1 MCGIAGFTG
10 RGDRGVLERMTSRLA
25 HRGPDAAGYFVHA
38 DAGVHLGH
46 RRLSIIDHGGG
57 QQPMTDEDAGLTL
70 VFNGEIYNFREL
82 RKELEAL
89 GARFRSDHSDT
100 EVLLQGY
107 RHWGAAVTA
116 RLNGMWAFVLYDR
129 HRQRLFCSRD
139 RFGKKP
145 FYYRHAPGF
154 FAFASELSALTE
166 HPDVPRDRDIT
177 ALRKYFAYGYIP
189 APLSLIDGVC
199 KLPAG
204 CSLEVA
210 LGSGRIS
217 TTRYWRYEPAPD
229 ERWLA
234 RPHGEAVEA
243 LAEHLDR
250 AVARRLV
257 ADVPVGVF
265 LSGGVDSSTIAALA
279 MRKVGHE
286 KLKAFSIGFDEAG
299 FDESEPA
306 RKVAAHIGADHQLEM
321 VSVEHARTE
330 LPSLLAGL
338 DEPVADSSIL
348 PTWLL
353 CRHARRQVTVA
364 LGGDGADE
372 LLGGYDPFKAL
383 RYARW
388 YERFVPRPMHR
399 AISALAARLPV
410 SHGYMSFDFRLKRM
424 LRGLDHP
431 ASQWLPAWMAPAAK
445 SEIAGIFAAPF
456 DADELY
462 SEAIDA
468 WDRSAGAD
476 DIDRATCF
484 FVDLYLQDDI
494 LAKVDRSS
502 MLNSLEV
509 RAPFL
514 DIDLVDF
521 TRQLPSA
528 FKLRDGTTKWLL
540 KQHARTLLPHD
551 IVDRRKQG
559 FALPIGRWFAQSG
572 LGDEAV
578 VPVERAGYWRR
589 ALAEHRAG
597 KIDHRLYLWCET
609 VLAGVRTGRVDGS
622 VA

>member
-1 MCGIAGFTG
+1 MCGIAGFIG
-10 RGDRGVLERMTSRLA
+10 RGDRAVLERMTSRLA
-25 HRGPDAAGYFVHA
+25 HRGPDAAGYFIDP

-46 RRLSIIDHGGG
+46 RRLSIIDHRGG

-70 VFNGEIYNFREL
+70 VFNGEIYNFHEL
-82 RKELEAL
+82 RKELESL

-100 EVLLQGY
+100 EVVLQGY
-107 RHWGAAVTA
+107 RYWGADLTT
-116 RLNGMWAFVLYDR
+116 RLNGMWAFVIYDR
-129 HRQRLFCSRD
+129 ARRRVFCSRD

-145 FYYRHAPGF
+145 LYYRHAPGL
-154 FAFASELSALTE
+154 FAFASELTALIL
-166 HPDVPRDRDIT
+166 HPEVPRARDVS

-189 APLSLIDGVC
+189 APLSLIEGVA
-199 KLPAG
+199 KVPAG
-204 CSLEVA
+204 CSIEIALDSGALEI
-210 LGSGRIS
+210 R
-217 TTRYWRYEPAPD
+217 RYWRYEPAPD
-229 ERWLA
+229 EAWLS
-234 RPHGEAVEA
+234 RPVGEAVEA
-243 LAEHLDR
+243 LAHHLR
-250 AVARRLV
+250 AAVDRRLV

-265 LSGGVDSSTIAALA
+265 LSGGVDSSTVAALA
-279 MRKVGHE
+279 VRKAG
-286 KLKAFSIGFDEAG
+286 KGQIKAFSIGFDEAG
-299 FDESEPA
+299 FDESAPA
-306 RKVAAHIGADHQLEM
+306 RAVAAHIGADHQLEM

-330 LPSLLAGL
+330 LSELLAGL
-338 DEPVADSSIL
+338 DEPIADSSIL

-388 YERFVPRPMHR
+388 YERFVPRPVHR
-399 AISALAARLPV
+399 AVSMLAARLPV

-431 ASQWLPAWMAPAAK
+431 ASRWLPTWMAPSAAN
-445 SEIAGIFAAPF
+445 EIAEILAAPVTI
-456 DADELY
+456 DDLY

-502 MLNSLEV
+502 MLSSLEV

-528 FKLRDGTTKWLL
+528 MKLRDGKTKWLL
-540 KQHARTLLPHD
+540 KQYARTLLPSD

-559 FALPIGRWFAQSG
+559 FALPVGRWFAQSG
-572 LGDEAV
+572 LGDEVV
-578 VPVERAGYWRR
+578 VPGERAGYWRR
-589 ALAEHRAG
+589 ALAEHRDG
-597 KIDHRLYLWCET
+597 KVDHRLYLWCET
-609 VLAGVRTGRVDGS
+609 VLAGVEAGGAGR
-622 VA
+622 AIA